1 MTTGEP
7 LAFGLV
13 GYGEVGGILGAALA
27 KTGRARVAAWDLLLA
42 SEPAAGPM
50 RAQAGT
56 AGVTTVGSMA
66 ELTARSAVIVSAV
79 TASQAWAVADE
90 AARTIRAGT
99 WFVDLNSCSPGT
111 KARAAARIDAA
122 GGRYVE
128 SAVMTSVPPYG
139 IRVPMLLGGPHAAG
153 LKDLLAPLGFSMEV
167 AAPTIGVASAIKMCR
182 SVIIKGLESLVV
194 ESFGTARA
202 YGVEQPVLDSL
213 KETFPTLD
221 WETLGSYL
229 ASRTALHGKRRA
241 EEMREVAV
249 TVREAGLDPWMSTAI
264 AERQALMG
272 ALKAQGAFA
281 GVAKDANWREYADR
295 VLAATGDAAPA
306 VQPGGAA
313 SGPTPHGEGIAATSR
328 R

>member
-1 MTTGEP
+1 MSDASRP
-7 LAFGLV
+7 CIGLV
-13 GYGEVGGILGAALA
+13 GYGEVGKILAAALVERKA
-27 KTGRARVAAWDLLLA
+27 GWVGAWDILLA
-42 SEPAAGPM
+42 DPATGPAM
-50 RAQAGT
+50 RAHASR
-56 AGVTTVGSMA
+56 AGVEAAASMEA
-66 ELTARSAVIVSAV
+66 LTERADIIISAV
-79 TASQAWAVADE
+79 TASQAWAVADQ
-90 AARTIRAGT
+90 AARTIRRGT
-99 WFVDLNSCSPGT
+99 WFMDLNSCSPGT
-111 KARAAARIDAA
+111 KQRSSQRIDAA

-128 SAVMTSVPPYG
+128 SAVMTTVPQYG
-139 IRVPMLLGGPHAAG
+139 IRVPMLLGGREAPALAA
-153 LKDLLAPLGFSMEV
+153 LLEPLGFSMEI
-167 AAPTIGVASAIKMCR
+167 AADRVGVASAIKMCR

-295 VLAATGDAAPA
+295 L
-306 VQPGGAA
+306 
-313 SGPTPHGEGIAATSR
+313 IAAIDAR
-328 R
+328 K